1 MLERAVMRDLGGKFR
16 ILAELGQGG
25 SSRVWLAV
33 ARGPRGFNKLVVLKS
48 MKDELKG
55 EPDLAQMFLNEA
67 KLAAQLS
74 HPNIV
79 QTNEVFEH
87 DGRPVIVME
96 YLDGQSLAAI
106 LARNRPN
113 GGIPLNFQLRILS
126 EALAGLHAAHGLRD
140 YSGLPLQVVHRDV
153 SPHNVF
159 VTYDGQTKVIDFGIA
174 KLMGL
179 TETTESGVIRGKL
192 HYMAPEQIS
201 AGRVDCRA
209 DVYAAGVML
218 WEMLTGVRMW
228 RGVNEAVVMNRV
240 LGGQLPELLAIN
252 PGAPPRLAQ
261 MVLRATSVPVDDR
274 YRSAADFQADIDQFL
289 RSTSQEPRP
298 REVGD
303 AVARL
308 FADRRQERQII
319 VEREL
324 MRVAEQSED
333 EYSGYRPVALTAL
346 ETDAANAARAQRH
359 QTRQRLRRSV
369 PWLVTMILV
378 GGLAIFL
385 SVPES
390 SKAGSLPAP
399 LPGIADDGSAL
410 LPATAQLRITAFPK
424 TAHILLDG
432 EIVSENPFHR
442 TVPLD
447 PTHSHDIEV
456 VALEHEPQKRTLFFD
471 RDQELIVTLS
481 PLGPGAQPSAPA
493 SMVTKRAAPA
503 KRSRT
508 PSSQPVNAD
517 APAPAPVSECEPP
530 YFFDQRGV
538 KKFKAGCL

>member
-106 LARNRPN
+106 QARNRPH

-140 YSGLPLQVVHRDV
+140 YSGLPLEVVHRDV

-179 TETTESGVIRGKL
+179 TETTESGVVRGKL

-201 AGRVDCRA
+201 AGRVDRRA

-218 WEMLTGVRMW
+218 WEVLSGVRMW

-240 LGGQLPELLAIN
+240 LGGQLPELLAVS

-261 MVLRATSVPVDDR
+261 MVARATSVSVEDR
-274 YRSAADFQADIDQFL
+274 YASAAEFQAEIDQFL
-289 RSTSQEPRP
+289 QGTAQEPRA

-333 EYSGYRPVALTAL
+333 EYAGYRPVALTAL
-346 ETDAANAARAQRH
+346 ETDAANVTSIKRR
-359 QTRQRLRRSV
+359 QTQERLRRSV
-369 PWLVTMILV
+369 PWLVTMTLA
-378 GGLAIFL
+378 GGLVSAL
-385 SVPES
+385 SAPES
-390 SKAGSLPAP
+390 SKAGSLPGRTP
-399 LPGIADDGSAL
+399 TTADDGTTMV
-410 LPATAQLRITAFPK
+410 PATAQLRITAFPR

-442 TVPLD
+442 TVSLD
-447 PTHSHDIEV
+447 PAHSHDIEV
-456 VALEHEPQKRTLFFD
+456 VALDHEPQKRTIFFD
-471 RDQELIVTLS
+471 RDQELIVTLT
-481 PLGPGAQPSAPA
+481 PLGPSTP
-493 SMVTKRAAPA
+493 VKAAA
-503 KRSRT
+503 KR
-508 PSSQPVNAD
+508 
-517 APAPAPVSECEPP
+517 APAPGRAKAASAEQTVAVTPAPPPVADCDPP